1 MAIER
6 HGRSVGRRA
15 LRPALAIAAML
26 LLCGCKIDLYSKLQE
41 REANLI
47 VATLLR
53 NGLTADRVAL
63 KDGSSTVRVEEQEFA
78 AAVTLLN
85 AAGLPRARFQTMAEI
100 FPSEGLVASPTEE
113 RARFI
118 FALSQELSRTVSEID
133 GVVTARVHVVL
144 PKNDPLR
151 QDQMPSSASVFIKH
165 DRRAPVTALL
175 PQIKTLIANSVE
187 GLTYDK
193 VSVVFVPADAEER
206 IGGQAATSDITAAIR
221 SADAG
226 AVAMRPL
233 LAGLGLAAVFGL
245 AGAAIFG
252 LMWGPLRKARRATA
266 WSHSEG
272 ERGATREPF
281 RVAS

>member
-1 MAIER
+1 MAIGGL
-6 HGRSVGRRA
+6 GRPLRA
-15 LRPALAIAAML
+15 RAPQRVLAIAGL
-26 LLCGCKIDLYSKLQE
+26 LLLGGCKTDLYSKLQE

-53 NGLTADRVAL
+53 NGLPADRVVT
-63 KDGSSTVRVEEQEFA
+63 KDGSSTVRVEESGFA

-85 AAGLPRARFQTMAEI
+85 AAGLPRAKFQTMAEI

-118 FALSQELSRTVSEID
+118 FALSQELARTVSEID
-133 GVVTARVHVVL
+133 GVISARVHVVL

-165 DRRAPVTALL
+165 DRHASVIALL
-175 PQIKTLIANSVE
+175 PQIKTLIANGVE

-193 VSVVFVPADAEER
+193 VSVVFVPADAEAVARQTVAPE
-206 IGGQAATSDITAAIR
+206 TTAAIGR
-221 SADAG
+221 TDSDAT
-226 AVAMRPL
+226 ATRLPIAWPVLIAPI
-233 LAGLGLAAVFGL
+233 GLI
-245 AGAAIFG
+245 GAAMIFG
-252 LMWGPLRKARRATA
+252 LWHRLRRSRTTYGQP
-266 WSHSEG
+266 SGG
-272 ERGATREPF
+272 ERQGSRETL